1 MKVSE
6 FLGKKVLD
14 KNAVDVGKISDMDIK
29 PKEGKINS
37 LTVSVSEFGL
47 RDKYFEVNI
56 NEIDKIGDYLILNIE
71 KTEVEKRIEESF
83 EEAKK
88 SKINPPKVRLKLK

>member
-14 KNAVDVGKISDMDIK
+14 KNAVDVGKISDMDIN
-29 PKEGKINS
+29 PKEGIINS
-37 LTVSVSEFGL
+37 LTVSVSDFGL
-47 RDKYFEVNI
+47 RDKNFEVNI

-71 KTEVEKRIEESF
+71 KTEIEKRIEESSQ
-83 EEAKK
+83 EDKQ
-88 SKINPPKVRLKLK
+88 SKINPSKVRLTLK

>member
-14 KNAVDVGKISDMDIK
+14 KNAVDAGKISDMDIN
-29 PKEGKINS
+29 PKEGIIDS
-37 LTVSVSEFGL
+37 LTVSVSDFGL
-47 RDKYFEVNI
+47 RDKNFEVKI

-71 KTEVEKRIEESF
+71 KTEIEKRIEES
-83 EEAKK
+83 
-88 SKINPPKVRLKLK
+88 SKEDKQGKISPSKVRLTLK